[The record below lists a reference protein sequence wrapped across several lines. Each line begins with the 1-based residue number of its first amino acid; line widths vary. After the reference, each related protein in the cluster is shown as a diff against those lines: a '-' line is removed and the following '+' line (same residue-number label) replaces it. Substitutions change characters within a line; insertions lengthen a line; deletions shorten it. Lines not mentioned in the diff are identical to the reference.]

1 MFYLSIFIYYQTLSE
16 LPNRFPILP
25 EIPNNILICFVL
37 YINKP
42 QTQEMNR
49 NSTLKSKIISILTNT
64 TFFSSNFAQP
74 FSFLYKHQF
83 IQPAFVV
90 DKKSTQSQFID
101 SRHGSL
107 S

>member
-1 MFYLSIFIYYQTLSE
+1 MFYLNIFIYYQTLSE
-16 LPNRFPILP
+16 IPNRFPILS
-25 EIPNNILICFVL
+25 EIPNNILTCFVL

-49 NSTLKSKIISILTNT
+49 NFTLKSKIISILTST
-64 TFFSSNFAQP
+64 TFFSLDFARP

-83 IQPAFVV
+83 IEPALVV
-90 DKKSTQSQFID
+90 EKKSIQSRFIN
-101 SRHGSL
+101 SRHGSR

>member
-1 MFYLSIFIYYQTLSE
+1 MFYLNIFIYYQTLSE
-16 LPNRFPILP
+16 IPNRFRILP
-25 EIPNNILICFVL
+25 EIPNNILTCFVL

-64 TFFSSNFAQP
+64 TFFSLNFAQA
-74 FSFLYKHQF
+74 FSLLYKHQF
-83 IQPAFVV
+83 IQPALMVE
-90 DKKSTQSQFID
+90 KKSAQSQFIN

-107 S
+107 G